1 MFSSERVI
9 CFLVTSPIVEWL
21 GEHGEGLI
29 ALRRN
34 LHAHPELSGQE
45 RATTDLVSERLELA
59 GLEPRRLAVGT
70 GLVCD
75 IVPDGTVAAD
85 GFSAG
90 LALRADLDALAMADE
105 KDVAYRSQ
113 VSGVSHACGHD
124 GHTAMLLGAATLLA
138 NRRESLRR
146 DVVCCFQP
154 AEEGLGGGDKMVQEG
169 MFDRFPCDTVWGMH
183 NIPGIP
189 VGEFAVK
196 AGPMMAGTSEFDI
209 VVHGRGGHAAMPHQ
223 NVDPVVIAAE
233 LVGAL
238 QSIASRN
245 THPVDSVVVSV
256 TQIHGG
262 DAYNV
267 IPPSM
272 VLRGTVRA
280 YRDEVMDLAEA
291 RMRQVVEGVTMAHG
305 GRGEVDFRRGYPAT
319 VNHEAETEIAAGVA
333 AALVGADKVDRN
345 PTPSM
350 GGEDFAY
357 MLNAK
362 PGSYVWIGNGAAD
375 ASAML
380 HNPGYDFNDE
390 VLPLGASYWSKLVE
404 AELPRAEG

>member
-1 MFSSERVI
+1 M
-9 CFLVTSPIVEWL
+9 PIINRIADFHADMTEW
-21 GEHGEGLI
+21 
-29 ALRRN
+29 RRE
-34 LHAHPELSGQE
+34 LHQHPELSYEE
-45 RATTDLVSERLELA
+45 RWTSEFVAKRLEEF
-59 GLEPRRLAVGT
+59 GIEVHRGLAVT
-70 GLVCD
+70 GVVGKLVGRSD
-75 IVPDGTVAAD
+75 NGKAIG
-85 GFSAG
+85 
-90 LALRADLDALAMADE
+90 LRADMYALPILEANDTPY
-105 KDVAYRSQ
+105 KSQ
-113 VSGVSHACGHD
+113 NPGRMHACGHD
-124 GHTAMLLGAATLLA
+124 GHTTMLLGAAKYLA
-138 NRRESLRR
+138 ETRNF
-146 DVVCCFQP
+146 DGTVYFIFQP
-154 AEEGLGGGDKMVQEG
+154 AEEGGAGGERMIQDGLFEK
-169 MFDRFPCDTVWGMH
+169 FPVETVWGMH

-305 GRGEVDFRRGYPAT
+305 GRGDVYFRRGYPAT
-319 VNHEAETEIAAGVA
+319 VNHEAETEIAAKVA
-333 AALVGADKVDRN
+333 VALVGADKVDRN

-357 MLNAK
+357 MLNAR

-375 ASAML
+375 AGAML

-404 AELPRAEG
+404 AELPRREG